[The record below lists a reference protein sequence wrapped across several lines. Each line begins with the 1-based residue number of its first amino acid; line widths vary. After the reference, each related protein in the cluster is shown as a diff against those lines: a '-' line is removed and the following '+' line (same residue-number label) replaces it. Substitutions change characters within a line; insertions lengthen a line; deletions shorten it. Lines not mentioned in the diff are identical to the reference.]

1 MGGGE
6 VSVKKKRKRGK
17 GKKFIRIRVWKI
29 VFDLLLCF
37 VALTIIPVLLYRFV
51 NPPTTPLMLIR
62 WIDSGTQQSRPLHLN
77 AWMPIEE
84 MSPNIMKAVLAAED
98 QKFFTHHGFDWLAIE
113 YAITTNLTT
122 DRKVGASTISMQT
135 ARNVF
140 LWQTRTWFRKL
151 LESYFTVLI
160 EFFWSKQRILEVYL
174 NVIEWGDGIFGC
186 EQAAQIYFQRSSKFL
201 SPVESAWMA
210 AVLPSPWHWTRRPTS
225 KHVQARQIK
234 ILDALPHIRIA
245 D

>member
-1 MGGGE
+1 M
-6 VSVKKKRKRGK
+6 KKRKPGK
-17 GKKFIRIRVWKI
+17 GKKPVRSRIWKI
-29 VFDLLLCF
+29 VFGLLLCF
-37 VALTIIPVLLYRFV
+37 FALTIAPVLLYRFV
-51 NPPTTPLMLIR
+51 NPPTTPLMVIR
-62 WIDSGTQQSRPLHLN
+62 WVESEQNLPLHLN
-77 AWMPIEE
+77 SWVPIEE
-84 MSPNIMKAVLAAED
+84 ISPNIMKAVLAAED
-98 QKFFTHHGFDWLAIE
+98 QKFFAHHGFDWLAIK

-160 EFFWSKQRILEVYL
+160 ELFWSKQRILEVYL
-174 NVIEWGDGIFGC
+174 NVIEWGEGIFGC
-186 EQAAQIYFQRSSKFL
+186 ERAAQTYFRHSSKLL

-210 AVLPSPWHWTRRPTS
+210 AVLPNPRHWTKRPTP

-234 ILDALPHIRIA
+234 ILGTLPHMHISH
-245 D
+245 

>member
-1 MGGGE
+1 M
-6 VSVKKKRKRGK
+6 KKKRKRGK
-17 GKKFIRIRVWKI
+17 GKKSIQIRIWKI
-29 VFDLLLCF
+29 VFDFSLCF
-37 VALTIIPVLLYRFV
+37 VALTIVPVLLYRFV
-51 NPPTTPLMLIR
+51 NPPTTPLMWVR
-62 WIDSGTQQSRPLHLN
+62 WVESGKPQDLPLYLN
-77 AWMPIEE
+77 TWRSLEQ
-84 MSPNIMKAVLAAED
+84 MSPNIIKAVLAAED
-98 QKFFTHHGFDWLAIE
+98 QKFFVHKGFDWLAIE
-113 YAITTNLTT
+113 YAIQTNLTT

-186 EQAAQIYFQRSSKFL
+186 EQAAQTYFRHSSKVL

-210 AVLPSPWHWTRRPTS
+210 AVLPSPRHWALRPTP
-225 KHVQARQIK
+225 KHVQSRQIK
-234 ILDALPHIRIA
+234 ILDALPHMRTSR
-245 D
+245 